1 VMRGGYG
8 LYYLNPDNSALQT
21 AGFSTNTPIVD
32 SVDGGRTPL
41 TNLLSNPYPGG
52 INIPAG
58 SSQGALTFAGRN
70 NNWFNPGF
78 RTPKVHQ
85 FSFGFQYQT
94 SKTSSLE
101 ISYVG
106 SRSVDLNNQRDFNIP
121 SLEFRKQCNPLEGGT
136 VTFCDQQIP
145 NPFRGIAAF
154 QGTTHFTAANLSR
167 FNLNR
172 PFPQFSGNLLQQ
184 GMNGSMAWYN
194 SAQINYNQRIAGGL
208 MLLTNYTFSKTVERW
223 GWNDPYANVQQQGLY
238 FNDRPHFFKLTA
250 IYELPFGKGKRFG
263 AGAGSVAQRIIGGWE
278 ITSFYTNSSGEP
290 NDLPSNVIQ
299 LKDPRVDNIDWKANQ
314 VRGWS
319 PCVARMFN
327 DGSVRMQPFSLNLG
341 CANDPAQAA
350 WLMLPNYAPNST
362 PSRSGQIRK
371 HHAYTWDASII
382 KNTQIT
388 ERLRVQFRAEAFNLM
403 NHNYFG
409 RDNFNT
415 DPNNPNFG
423 TVFPSLVST
432 QNSNPRQV
440 QLGIKAYW

>member
-1 VMRGGYG
+1 
-8 LYYLNPDNSALQT
+8 
-21 AGFSTNTPIVD
+21 
-32 SVDGGRTPL
+32 
-41 TNLLSNPYPGG
+41 
-52 INIPAG
+52 
-58 SSQGALTFAGRN
+58 
-70 NNWFNPGF
+70 
-78 RTPKVHQ
+78 
-85 FSFGFQYQT
+85 
-94 SKTSSLE
+94 
-101 ISYVG
+101 
-106 SRSVDLNNQRDFNIP
+106 
-121 SLEFRKQCNPLEGGT
+121 
-136 VTFCDQQIP
+136 
-145 NPFRGIAAF
+145 
-154 QGTTHFTAANLSR
+154 
-167 FNLNR
+167 
-172 PFPQFSGNLLQQ
+172 
-184 GMNGSMAWYN
+184 
-194 SAQINYNQRIAGGL
+194 
-208 MLLTNYTFSKTVERW
+208 
-223 GWNDPYANVQQQGLY
+223 
-238 FNDRPHFFKLTA
+238 
-250 IYELPFGKGKRFG
+250 
-263 AGAGSVAQRIIGGWE
+263 
-278 ITSFYTNSSGEP
+278 
-290 NDLPSNVIQ
+290 VIQ